1 MTVDRFNVLGVGI
14 SALNM
19 ERATGE
25 VLRLL
30 DSDSKG
36 YVCVTGVHGIIEAQ
50 DDPELRTIFNDS
62 FLTTPDGMPTVW
74 IGKLV
79 YGFSQMDRVYGPDL
93 MLEVF
98 RKTEPKGTRHFLY
111 GGTEG
116 VADELRTSLLERFP
130 DAEIV
135 GTYCPP
141 FRELNVEEEAE
152 LIQQVSESKAD
163 VMWVGIST
171 PKQDRFMAKYLPK
184 LPVKLMFG
192 VGAAFDFH
200 TGRVRQAPKWMQRH
214 GLEWAFR
221 LSQEPA
227 RLWKRYLTSNPR
239 FVSLFAL
246 QFLGWRRFRCSK
258 AESL

>member
-14 SALNM
+14 SALSL
-19 ERATGE
+19 ERATDE
-25 VLRLL
+25 VLRFLETGNQ
-30 DSDSKG
+30 G

-50 DDPELRTIFNDS
+50 DDPELRRIFNES
-62 FLTTPDGMPTVW
+62 FLTTPDGVPTVW
-74 IGKLV
+74 IGKLI
-79 YGFSQMDRVYGPDL
+79 YGFSQMTRVYGPDL
-93 MLEVF
+93 MLEIF
-98 RKTEPKGTRHFLY
+98 RNTETRGTKHFLY

-116 VADELRTSLLERFP
+116 VAEDLRESLLKKFP
-130 DAEIV
+130 NAEIV

-141 FRELNVEEEAE
+141 FRDLNEEEEEE
-152 LIQQVSESKAD
+152 LFEKVRDSQAD

-171 PKQDRFMAKYLPK
+171 PKQDRFMAKYVHK

-200 TGRVRQAPKWMQRH
+200 TGRVRQAPKWMQRN

-246 QFLGWRRFRCSK
+246 QFLGWRKFNCAK